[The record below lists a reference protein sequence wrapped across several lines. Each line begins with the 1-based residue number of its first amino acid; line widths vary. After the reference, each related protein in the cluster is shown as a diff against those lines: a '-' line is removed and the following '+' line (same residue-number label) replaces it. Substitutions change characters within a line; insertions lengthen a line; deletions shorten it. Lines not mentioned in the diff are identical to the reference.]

1 MRIAVIDSSPLIALA
16 HLELAHTLGLFFDV
30 IYVSTA
36 VQREVSRKQRF
47 RYKLAKLYRSRIFQ
61 RCSLASKDR
70 VELLTVELD
79 QGESEAL
86 VQAQE
91 RNAAYFIG
99 DEKRARQI
107 GEAQGL
113 KLVGTL
119 RILARLH
126 LQGQAEE
133 TSALANKLRRDL
145 KFRIS
150 DELIAQAI
158 NMAEGPI

>member
-1 MRIAVIDSSPLIALA
+1 MRIAVIDSSSLIALA
-16 HLELAHTLGLFFDV
+16 HLQLAQAVALFFDV
-30 IYVSTA
+30 IYVPAA
-36 VQREVSRKQRF
+36 VQREVNRKQRF
-47 RYKLAKLYRSRIFQ
+47 RYRLAKLYKGGIFQ

-70 VELLTVELD
+70 VELLTVELH
-79 QGESEAL
+79 QGEAEAL

-91 RNAAYFIG
+91 RAASYFIG

-113 KLVGTL
+113 KPVGTL

-126 LQGQAEE
+126 LQGQAAP
-133 TSALANKLRRDL
+133 TNALANKLRKDL

-150 DELIAQAI
+150 DEIVEQAI
-158 NMAEGPI
+158 TLAEVSI

>member
-1 MRIAVIDSSPLIALA
+1 MRIAVIDSSSLIALT
-16 HLELAHTLGLFFDV
+16 HLELAQALSLFFDV
-30 IYVSTA
+30 IYVPAA
-36 VQREVSRKQRF
+36 VQHEVNRKQRF
-47 RYKLAKLYRSRIFQ
+47 RYRLAKLYRTGIFR
-61 RCSLASKDR
+61 RCSPTSKDR

-79 QGESEAL
+79 QGEAEAL

-91 RNAAYFIG
+91 RTAAYFIG

-113 KLVGTL
+113 KPVGTL

-126 LQGQAEE
+126 LQGEAGP
-133 TSALANKLRRDL
+133 TNALANKLRKDL

-150 DELIAQAI
+150 DDLIAQAI
-158 NMAEGPI
+158 ALAEVSI